1 MQSLT
6 IEAAF
11 AHLVRGSAVI
21 DVASV
26 VRPPPSLQLG
36 VLWGTDLVDVEVGAL
51 VWVRQIVKHAVVVPG
66 SRFFRI
72 DPHGVTLEVVNRR
85 AIVRSL
91 ANGNWNRFHD

>member
-21 DVASV
+21 DVATV
-26 VRPPPSLQLG
+26 VRPAPSLKLG
-36 VLWGTDLVDVEVGAL
+36 ILGGTNLVDVEVGAL

-66 SRFFRI
+66 CRFFRI
-72 DPHGVTLEVVNRR
+72 DPHCVTLEIVDRR
-85 AIVRSL
+85 AIVRIL